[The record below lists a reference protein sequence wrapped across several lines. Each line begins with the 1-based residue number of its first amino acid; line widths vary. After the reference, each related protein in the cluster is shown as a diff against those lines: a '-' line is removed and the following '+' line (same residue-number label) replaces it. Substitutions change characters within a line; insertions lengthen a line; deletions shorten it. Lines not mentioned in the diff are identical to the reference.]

1 MKPVCDDLPSFES
14 HLHLMRRYCSFSG
27 IVIFG
32 INSRFWRKFGLV
44 AVSFTNQPKQ
54 EGTMPT
60 SRHVQ
65 AFLVVSTVLITASSA
80 FQTISVVLSRRSF
93 ATSLSFSVQED
104 DARPQQ
110 LPSFIQSPVLAK
122 VYPAILAHNQKH
134 GNPNIPLGSENGK
147 RCKTLRRLAF
157 QNKLTSDE
165 LEILTEMGFR
175 WNSFEDVYTECD
187 FDEMREKLM
196 AYHDEFDTFQIPK
209 KYEPDPELGVRMSH
223 YMNIFILLFTVC
235 LFLTSSP

>member
-1 MKPVCDDLPSFES
+1 
-14 HLHLMRRYCSFSG
+14 
-27 IVIFG
+27 
-32 INSRFWRKFGLV
+32 
-44 AVSFTNQPKQ
+44 
-54 EGTMPT
+54 MPT
-60 SRHVQ
+60 SRHAQ
-65 AFLVVSTVLITASSA
+65 AFLVASTILITASSA

-110 LPSFIQSPVLAK
+110 LPSVIQSPVLAK

-165 LEILTEMGFR
+165 LQILTELGFR

-209 KYEPDPELGVRMSH
+209 KYEPDPELGVRMFH
-223 YMNIFILLFTVC
+223 I
-235 LFLTSSP
+235 